1 MKKSLLG
8 ALFLLLAACSSD
20 PNPEPM
26 RLDYSNLSKIQLNTQ
41 DLRIINRAKNTS
53 QAVPYVGHTFKPTL
67 VEAVNHLAAERI
79 NTVGR
84 LGHATLIIRDA
95 SVTEQPLDMASD
107 LESLFTRQQATK
119 YIGRVEVSLEA
130 QSPSSGAISVA
141 NAHAVHAVTLPED
154 PTEIERYAAYE
165 KLVNTLMDNLNSQ
178 LEKSIYSHMSG
189 FVVNGS
195 AVPALDQPVEP
206 KRDSVLPAMSE

>member
-1 MKKSLLG
+1 MNRILSC
-8 ALFLLLAACSSD
+8 ALILLLVACSSD

-26 RLDYSNLSKIQLNTQ
+26 RLDYSNLGKIQLNTQ
-41 DLRIINRAKNTS
+41 DLRIVNRAKNTS
-53 QAVPYVGHTFKPTL
+53 QAVPYVGHNFKPTL

-79 NTVGR
+79 NAVGR

-107 LESLFTRQQATK
+107 FESLFTRQQATK

-130 QSPSSGAISVA
+130 QSPSSGAVSIA

-154 PTEIERYAAYE
+154 PTEFEKYGAYE

-178 LEKSIYSHMSG
+178 LEKSIYTHMSG
-189 FVVNGS
+189 FLVGNN